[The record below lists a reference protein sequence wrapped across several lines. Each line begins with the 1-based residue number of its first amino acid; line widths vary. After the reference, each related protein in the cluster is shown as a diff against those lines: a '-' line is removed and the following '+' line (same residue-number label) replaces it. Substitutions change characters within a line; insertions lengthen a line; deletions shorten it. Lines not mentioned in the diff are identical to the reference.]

1 MPLIQVQSVTKQFR
15 RRLRREGFRGALSNL
30 FLPKY
35 EAITAV
41 DQVSFAIQAG
51 EIVGYIGPNG
61 AGKSTTIKM
70 LSGILVPTSGA
81 IEVLGLIPSRQRKQ
95 YARQIGVVFGQRTSL
110 WWDVPVI
117 DSFHLLR
124 DIYKV
129 PEAQFRRNLELFS
142 DLLGLGGF
150 IHVPVRQLSLGQRV
164 LADIAAA
171 LLHDPAIL
179 FLDEPTIGVDVVSKE
194 RLRGFLREINQARK
208 VTILLTTH
216 DMNEIEKLCSRV
228 LIIDHGR
235 ILYDGNLED
244 IRTRYASERLLAI
257 EFEAAIPDFSL
268 DGALLKRSQGR
279 KKWFA
284 FNRFETSVP
293 SLIATINL
301 KYPVADL
308 TVTEPEIEDVIRL
321 IYQDQAGRMGPA
333 QG

>member
-1 MPLIQVQSVTKQFR
+1 MSIIQVQSVTKQFR
-15 RRLRREGFRGALSNL
+15 RRIRGEGFRGALANL
-30 FLPKY
+30 FFPQY

-51 EIVGYIGPNG
+51 EMVGYIGPNG

-81 IEVLGLIPSRQRKQ
+81 IQVLGLTPSVQRKQ

-117 DSFHLLR
+117 DSFRLLR

-129 PEAQFRRNLELFS
+129 PEAQFQRNLALFS
-142 DLLGLGGF
+142 ELLGLGEF
-150 IHVPVRQLSLGQRV
+150 LHVPVRQLSLGQRV
-164 LADIAAA
+164 LSDIAAA
-171 LLHDPAIL
+171 LLHNPDIL

-194 RLRGFLREINQARK
+194 RLRGFIMEINQARK
-208 VTILLTTH
+208 VTVLLTTH
-216 DMNEIEKLCSRV
+216 DMNEIEKLCPRV
-228 LIIDHGR
+228 LIIDHGH
-235 ILYDGNLED
+235 ILYDGSIED

-257 EFEAAIPDFSL
+257 EFEDPVPDFSL
-268 DGALLKRSQGR
+268 DGAVLKRSQGR

-284 FNRFETSVP
+284 FTRFETSATD
-293 SLIATINL
+293 LIASINPS
-301 KYPVADL
+301 YPVADL

-321 IYQDQAGRMGPA
+321 IYLDQAGRMK
-333 QG
+333 Q